1 MLTVGASSHNGTVDR
16 ADDTVAGFSSRG
28 PAYIDYTA
36 KPDIV
41 APGVGIE
48 SITDASTLLY
58 ETHPAARLWGTVDTA
73 TQPYLSLS
81 GTSMAAPVVAG
92 TVALMLQANP
102 ALTPNLVKAILQ
114 YTAEHHAN
122 YNDLTQG
129 AGFLNAR
136 GAVQLA
142 RDFAAGVSASADGT
156 GTGGDPVVWNR
167 HINWGNLRIGGG
179 MIDPGAN
186 AWGAGVIWGA
196 QTTNAGDRIVWGSA
210 CPTAEDC
217 DAVLWASGTDGKTID
232 WGTATAQDGRVVWGT
247 NVVWGTACDGGDCL
261 GVIWGANCSPDE
273 QPSPAEECDNVVWGT
288 SLDDSEEDNVGWGT
302 GAPPMRG

>member
-1 MLTVGASSHNGTVDR
+1 M
-16 ADDTVAGFSSRG
+16 
-28 PAYIDYTA
+28 
-36 KPDIV
+36 
-41 APGVGIE
+41 
-48 SITDASTLLY
+48 IT
-58 ETHPAARLWGTVDTA
+58 
-73 TQPYLSLS
+73 
-81 GTSMAAPVVAG
+81 
-92 TVALMLQANP
+92 
-102 ALTPNLVKAILQ
+102 
-114 YTAEHHAN
+114 
-122 YNDLTQG
+122 
-129 AGFLNAR
+129 
-136 GAVQLA
+136 
-142 RDFAAGVSASADGT
+142 DFAAGVSASADGT

-261 GVIWGANCSPDE
+261 GVIWGANCSPDA
-273 QPSPAEECDNVVWGT
+273 QPSTAEACDNVVWGT
-288 SLDDSEEDNVGWGT
+288 SLDYSEEDNVGWGT